1 MQNLNEIFLN
11 GKSKSL
17 IDLTVGFSR
26 IVCHML
32 KLFTNQHFNYRVCW
46 QTLGQTKS
54 SISACCRRVSHPD
67 ISRRWKDGEMRRPL
81 SSQHIRG
88 CQTFLPNTVLSWTL
102 FIQTV
107 CSLWSLGPLL
117 VYVKETDVSGKKS
130 DCTSASQ
137 SPSLA
142 QLPCPPSAVPARWF
156 WKCLGSRCES
166 GRILLGYKWWVSVE
180 GRSVEGPPR
189 RRYNVLW
196 RLSFH
201 LAGKDP
207 CDQLTADVW

>member
-1 MQNLNEIFLN
+1 MRFFLN

-17 IDLTVGFSR
+17 IDLTVGFRR

-54 SISACCRRVSHPD
+54 SISACCRQVSHPD
-67 ISRRWKDGEMRRPL
+67 ISRRWKDGEMRGPL
-81 SSQHIRG
+81 SSQHIWG

-117 VYVKETDVSGKKS
+117 VYVKETDVSRKKS
-130 DCTSASQ
+130 DCTSAKVRVLAL
-137 SPSLA
+137 PSFHVLHPLWMEVSH
-142 QLPCPPSAVPARWF
+142 QQWLGDSGSAWELR
-156 WKCLGSRCES
+156 
-166 GRILLGYKWWVSVE
+166 RIPLGYKWLISVE
-180 GRSVEGPPR
+180 GKSIGVPPR
-189 RRYNVLW
+189 RTMSWVLK
-196 RLSFH
+196 
-201 LAGKDP
+201 GG
-207 CDQLTADVW
+207 Q